1 MHVMDL
7 GDIIPR
13 LGSIF
18 VTPIAFG
25 NNSFTKK
32 EKDGTWGLVWGID
45 YFSARSYEMK
55 SKQAFSYMK

>member
-32 EKDGTWGLVWGID
+32 EKDELGDLFGELIIFLQGV
-45 YFSARSYEMK
+45 MK
-55 SKQAFSYMK
+55 